1 MKFRLK
7 DQLKIKEIIIIIMN
21 ENEFGGTK
29 LQRRKPEQQQMQ
41 GPPPPQQQ
49 MQMDPRQ
56 MQPQQQMQMDPR
68 QMQQMQQQ
76 MQAPPPQYVDPRQ
89 IQGPQMQMEPR
100 QMIRKETF
108 GKIDSKSMKYAIL
121 VILIFII
128 LNSKIIWK
136 QIMKLPMMGSIE
148 PSIIALIVN
157 SILAGVIFYIVTT
170 MIIK

>member
-1 MKFRLK
+1 
-7 DQLKIKEIIIIIMN
+7 MN

-41 GPPPPQQQ
+41 MDPRQMQGPPPQQQQ

-56 MQPQQQMQMDPR
+56 MQGPPPQQMQMDPR
-68 QMQQMQQQ
+68 QMQG
-76 MQAPPPQYVDPRQ
+76 PPPQHIDPRQ
-89 IQGPQMQMEPR
+89 IQGPQMQMDPR

-108 GKIDSKSMKYAIL
+108 GKMDSKAMKYAIL

-148 PSIIALIVN
+148 PSIVALIIN

-170 MIIK
+170 MLIK

>member
-1 MKFRLK
+1 
-7 DQLKIKEIIIIIMN
+7 MN

-41 GPPPPQQQ
+41 GPPPQQMQMDPRQMQGPPPQQQ

-56 MQPQQQMQMDPR
+56 MQGPPPQQQMQG
-68 QMQQMQQQ
+68 
-76 MQAPPPQYVDPRQ
+76 PPPQHIDPRQ
-89 IQGPQMQMEPR
+89 IQGPQMQMDPR

-108 GKIDSKSMKYAIL
+108 GKMDSKAMKYAIL

-136 QIMKLPMMGSIE
+136 QIMKLPMMGTIE

-157 SILAGVIFYIVTT
+157 SILAGIIFYIVTT
-170 MIIK
+170 MLIK

>member
-1 MKFRLK
+1 
-7 DQLKIKEIIIIIMN
+7 MN

-29 LQRRKPEQQQMQ
+29 LQRRKPEQQMQ
-41 GPPPPQQQ
+41 GPPQQQ

-56 MQPQQQMQMDPR
+56 MQGPPQQQMQMQGPPQQQMDPR
-68 QMQQMQQQ
+68 QMQG
-76 MQAPPPQYVDPRQ
+76 PPPQHIDPRQ
-89 IQGPQMQMEPR
+89 IQGPQMQMQMDSR

-148 PSIIALIVN
+148 PSIVALIIN
-157 SILAGVIFYIVTT
+157 SILAGIIFYIVTT
-170 MIIK
+170 MLIK